1 MRICRWLIGVVGL
14 LVLGACSQETS
25 WEGDDAAAPS
35 SFSWTR
41 GTIEETRMAFL
52 RNFGVGYGYN
62 AVSGRYCNYDDIRC
76 QVLNRRQLERAAV
89 NLQEQL
95 FFADYTT
102 RSFFRDTVAYSDH
115 DYVAI
120 FNLDENSSI
129 NCVVY
134 SQEQTIRQNILED
147 GLRQSFY
154 YCADET
160 QQVASQWISVASTKA
175 AMQSGLDPQNLLTAS
190 FRDAVSHL
198 GDTDDPAAV
207 DSFIRV
213 YGTHVVVGAAVG
225 GRLHIDL
232 KNSMKRYSRHLQ
244 EDQFESED
252 LLLAFKSRSE
262 NRQLSE
268 QYEWVEDASI
278 NVTVYGGDQSALSQ
292 LIGPQRYDG
301 SRHFDVASL
310 STWRNSITFVPDDE
324 YASNAEMIDM
334 EVVPIWEFVFDADA
348 AAKLRTRITSDA
360 ALARK
365 LLGEKNFTS
374 CIFPLRHDEANC
386 QVAHRDGSWETVTHC
401 TGNRSDRHVVFV
413 VSGGRYVAMQSYEY
427 LSGPGVTGQYFWT
440 VYPVYGTEVKL
451 YCGLAVSEADGR
463 LYRLV
468 MGNDGYV
475 RPQMLTDAEQ
485 PGQSATV
492 YLNAG
497 QLSFTA
503 QQGYDYAPATPMLYV
518 EPTHGVNTDGTVD
531 VSYAIVDKPN
541 GNEFEIEIPADGP
554 QDIGEQWTLVFTGY
568 NKYKQVMNT
577 YTRPADFAGNYNPRE
592 VRPVQ

>member
-1 MRICRWLIGVVGL
+1 
-14 LVLGACSQETS
+14 
-25 WEGDDAAAPS
+25 
-35 SFSWTR
+35 
-41 GTIEETRMAFL
+41 MAFL

-62 AVSGRYCNYDDIRC
+62 AVEGRYCCYDDIRC

-102 RSFFRDTVAYSDH
+102 RSSFRDTIAYSDH

-154 YCADET
+154 YCADEA

-190 FRDAVSHL
+190 FRDAVIHL
-198 GDTDDPAAV
+198 GDSNDPAAV

-232 KNSMKRYSRHLQ
+232 KNSMKRYSRRLQ
-244 EDQFESED
+244 EEEFKSED
-252 LLLAFKSRSE
+252 LLQAFKSRSE

-268 QYEWVEDASI
+268 QYAWVEDASI
-278 NVTVYGGDQSALSQ
+278 NVTAYGGDQSALSQ

-365 LLGEKNFTS
+365 LLGEKNFAS
-374 CIFPLRHDEANC
+374 CSFPLRHDEARC
-386 QVAHRDGSWETVTHC
+386 QVARRDGSWETVTHH
-401 TGNRSDRHVVFV
+401 TGNRSNRHVVFV

-427 LSGPGVTGQYFWT
+427 LSAPGVKSQYFWT

-451 YCGLAVSEADGR
+451 YCGMAVGEADGR
-463 LYRLV
+463 VYRLV

-475 RPQMLTDAEQ
+475 RPQELPGAEQ
-485 PGQSATV
+485 PGLGATV

-531 VSYAIVDKPN
+531 VSYAIVDKPS

-568 NKYKQVMNT
+568 NKYKQRMNT
-577 YTRPADFAGNYNPRE
+577 YTRSADFAGNYNPRE

>member
-1 MRICRWLIGVVGL
+1 MRICRWLFVVVGL
-14 LVLGACSQETS
+14 LVLGACSQETGL
-25 WEGDDAAAPS
+25 EGDDAAAPS
-35 SFSWTR
+35 AFSWTR

-89 NLQEQL
+89 NMQEKL

-175 AMQSGLDPQNLLTAS
+175 AMQLGLDPQNLLTAS

-198 GDTDDPAAV
+198 GDTNDPAAV

-232 KNSMKRYSRHLQ
+232 KNSMKRYSRRLQ
-244 EDQFESED
+244 EEEFKSED
-252 LLLAFKSRSE
+252 LLVAFKSRSE

-268 QYEWVEDASI
+268 QYAWVEDASI
-278 NVTVYGGDQSALSQ
+278 NVTAYGGDQSALSQ
-292 LIGPQRYDG
+292 LVGPQRYDG
-301 SRHFDVASL
+301 SRRFDVASL
-310 STWRNSITFVPDDE
+310 SAWRSSITFVPDDE

-334 EVVPIWEFVFDADA
+334 EVVPIWEFVFDVDA

-365 LLGEKNFTS
+365 LLGETNFAS
-374 CIFPLRHDEANC
+374 CSFPLRHDEAKC
-386 QVAHRDGSWETVTHC
+386 QVARRNGSWETVTHR
-401 TGNRSDRHVVFV
+401 TGKRSDRHVVFV

-427 LSGPGVTGQYFWT
+427 LSGPGISGRYFWT

-451 YCGLAVSEADGR
+451 YCGLAVSESDGTV
-463 LYRLV
+463 YRLV

-475 RPQMLTDAEQ
+475 RPQVLTGAEQ
-485 PGQSATV
+485 VGWDATV

-531 VSYAIVDKPN
+531 VSYAIVDKPS

>member
-1 MRICRWLIGVVGL
+1 
-14 LVLGACSQETS
+14 
-25 WEGDDAAAPS
+25 
-35 SFSWTR
+35 
-41 GTIEETRMAFL
+41 MAFL

-89 NLQEQL
+89 SLQEKL

-102 RSFFRDTVAYSDH
+102 RSFFRDTIAYSDH

-120 FNLDENSSI
+120 FNLDEKSSI

-134 SQEQTIRQNILED
+134 KQEQTIRQNILED
-147 GLRQSFY
+147 GLRQNFY

-160 QQVASQWISVASTKA
+160 HQVARQWISVASTKA
-175 AMQSGLDPQNLLTAS
+175 AMQLGLDPQNLLTAS

-198 GDTDDPAAV
+198 GDTNDPAAV

-232 KNSMKRYSRHLQ
+232 KNSMKRYSRRLQ
-244 EDQFESED
+244 EEEFKSED
-252 LLLAFKSRSE
+252 LLVAFKSRSE

-268 QYEWVEDASI
+268 QYAWVEDASI
-278 NVTVYGGDQSALSQ
+278 NVTAYGGDQSALSQ
-292 LIGPQRYDG
+292 LVGPQRYDG
-301 SRHFDVASL
+301 SRRFDVASL
-310 STWRNSITFVPDDE
+310 SAWRSSITFVPDDE

-334 EVVPIWEFVFDADA
+334 EVVPIWEFVFDVDA

-365 LLGEKNFTS
+365 LLGEKNFAS
-374 CIFPLRHDEANC
+374 CSFPLRHNEARC
-386 QVAHRDGSWETVTHC
+386 QVARRDGSWETVTHR
-401 TGNRSDRHVVFV
+401 TGNRGDRHVVFV

-427 LSGPGVTGQYFWT
+427 LSGPGVKGQYFWT

-463 LYRLV
+463 VYRLV
-468 MGNDGYV
+468 MGSDGYV
-475 RPQMLTDAEQ
+475 RPQVMTGAEQ
-485 PGQSATV
+485 QGLDATV

-497 QLSFTA
+497 QLSFTG
-503 QQGYDYAPATPMLYV
+503 QQGYDYAPATTMLYV

-531 VSYAIVDKPN
+531 VSYAIVDKPS

-554 QDIGEQWTLVFTGY
+554 QDIVPQWTLVFSGY
-568 NKYKQVMNT
+568 NKDKQRMNT

>member
-1 MRICRWLIGVVGL
+1 
-14 LVLGACSQETS
+14 
-25 WEGDDAAAPS
+25 
-35 SFSWTR
+35 
-41 GTIEETRMAFL
+41 MAFL

-89 NLQEQL
+89 NMQEKL

-175 AMQSGLDPQNLLTAS
+175 AMQLGLDPQNLLTAS

-198 GDTDDPAAV
+198 GDTNDPAAV

-232 KNSMKRYSRHLQ
+232 KNSMKRYSRRLQ
-244 EDQFESED
+244 EEQFKSED

-268 QYEWVEDASI
+268 QYAWVEDASI
-278 NVTVYGGDQSALSQ
+278 NVTAYGGDQSALSQ

-310 STWRNSITFVPDDE
+310 SAWRSSITFVPDDE

-365 LLGEKNFTS
+365 LLGEKNFAS
-374 CIFPLRHDEANC
+374 CNFPLRHDEAMC
-386 QVAHRDGSWETVTHC
+386 QVARRDGSWETVTHR
-401 TGNRSDRHVVFV
+401 TGKRSNRHVVFV

-427 LSGPGVTGQYFWT
+427 LSGPGVSGQYFWT
-440 VYPVYGTEVKL
+440 VYPVYGTEVRL
-451 YCGLAVSEADGR
+451 YCGLAVSESDGR

-475 RPQMLTDAEQ
+475 KPQMLTDAEQ

-531 VSYAIVDKPN
+531 VSFALVDKPS

-554 QDIGEQWTLVFTGY
+554 QDIGEQWTLVFSGY
-568 NKYKQVMNT
+568 NKDKQRMNT

>member
-1 MRICRWLIGVVGL
+1 MRICRWLFVVVGL

-25 WEGDDAAAPS
+25 WEGDDAVAPS
-35 SFSWTR
+35 AFSWTR

-89 NLQEQL
+89 NMQEKL

-154 YCADET
+154 YCADEA

-175 AMQSGLDPQNLLTAS
+175 AMQLGLDPQNLLTAS
-190 FRDAVSHL
+190 FRDAVRHL
-198 GDTDDPAAV
+198 GDTNDPAAV

-232 KNSMKRYSRHLQ
+232 KNSMKRYSRRLQ
-244 EDQFESED
+244 EEEFKSED
-252 LLLAFKSRSE
+252 LLVAFKSRSE

-268 QYEWVEDASI
+268 QYAWVEDASI
-278 NVTVYGGDQSALSQ
+278 NVTAYGGDQSALSQ
-292 LIGPQRYDG
+292 LVGPQRYDG
-301 SRHFDVASL
+301 SRRFDVASL
-310 STWRNSITFVPDDE
+310 SAWRSSITFVPDDE

-334 EVVPIWEFVFDADA
+334 EVVPIWEFVFDVDA

-365 LLGEKNFTS
+365 LLGEKNFAS
-374 CIFPLRHDEANC
+374 CSFPLRHNEARC
-386 QVAHRDGSWETVTHC
+386 QVARRNGSWETVTHR
-401 TGNRSDRHVVFV
+401 TGNRGDRHVVFV

-427 LSGPGVTGQYFWT
+427 LSGPGVKGQYFWT

-463 LYRLV
+463 VYRLV
-468 MGNDGYV
+468 MGSDGYV
-475 RPQMLTDAEQ
+475 RPQVMTGAEQ
-485 PGQSATV
+485 QGLDATV

-497 QLSFTA
+497 QLSFTG
-503 QQGYDYAPATPMLYV
+503 QQGYDYTPATPMLYV

-531 VSYAIVDKPN
+531 VSYAIVDKPS

-554 QDIGEQWTLVFTGY
+554 QDIVPQWTLVFSGY
-568 NKYKQVMNT
+568 NKDKQRMNT

>member
-1 MRICRWLIGVVGL
+1 
-14 LVLGACSQETS
+14 
-25 WEGDDAAAPS
+25 
-35 SFSWTR
+35 
-41 GTIEETRMAFL
+41 MAFL

-89 NLQEQL
+89 NMQEKL

-175 AMQSGLDPQNLLTAS
+175 AMQLGLDPQNLLTAS

-198 GDTDDPAAV
+198 GDTNDPAAV

-232 KNSMKRYSRHLQ
+232 KNSMKRYSRRLQ
-244 EDQFESED
+244 EEEFKSED
-252 LLLAFKSRSE
+252 LLVAFKSRSE

-268 QYEWVEDASI
+268 QYAWVEDASI
-278 NVTVYGGDQSALSQ
+278 NVTAYGGDQSALSQ
-292 LIGPQRYDG
+292 LVGPQRYDG
-301 SRHFDVASL
+301 SRRFDVASL
-310 STWRNSITFVPDDE
+310 SAWRSSITFVPDDE

-334 EVVPIWEFVFDADA
+334 EVVPIWEFVFDVDA

-365 LLGEKNFTS
+365 LLGEKNFAS
-374 CIFPLRHDEANC
+374 WSFPLRHDEAKC
-386 QVAHRDGSWETVTHC
+386 QVAHRDGSWETVTHR
-401 TGNRSDRHVVFV
+401 TGKRSDRHVVFV

-427 LSGPGVTGQYFWT
+427 LSGPGISGRYFWT

-451 YCGLAVSEADGR
+451 YCGLAVSESDGTV
-463 LYRLV
+463 YRLV

-475 RPQMLTDAEQ
+475 RPQVLTGAEQ
-485 PGQSATV
+485 VGWDATV

-518 EPTHGVNTDGTVD
+518 EPTHGLNTDGTVD
-531 VSYAIVDKPN
+531 VSFALVAKPS

-568 NKYKQVMNT
+568 NKDKQRMNT

>member
-1 MRICRWLIGVVGL
+1 M
-14 LVLGACSQETS
+14 
-25 WEGDDAAAPS
+25 EGDDAAAPS

-89 NLQEQL
+89 NMQEKL

-198 GDTDDPAAV
+198 GDTNDPAAV

-232 KNSMKRYSRHLQ
+232 KNSMKRYSRRLQ
-244 EDQFESED
+244 EEEFKSED
-252 LLLAFKSRSE
+252 LLVAFKSRSE

-268 QYEWVEDASI
+268 QYAWVEDASI
-278 NVTVYGGDQSALSQ
+278 NVTAYGGDQSALSQ
-292 LIGPQRYDG
+292 LVGPQRYDG
-301 SRHFDVASL
+301 SRRFDVASL
-310 STWRNSITFVPDDE
+310 SAWRSSITFVPDDE

-334 EVVPIWEFVFDADA
+334 EVVPIWEFVFDVDA

-365 LLGEKNFTS
+365 LLGEKNFAS
-374 CIFPLRHDEANC
+374 CSFPLRHDEAKC
-386 QVAHRDGSWETVTHC
+386 QVARRNGSWETVTHR
-401 TGNRSDRHVVFV
+401 TGKRSDRHVVFV

-427 LSGPGVTGQYFWT
+427 LSGPGISGRYFWT

-451 YCGLAVSEADGR
+451 YCGLAVSESDGSV
-463 LYRLV
+463 YRLV

-475 RPQMLTDAEQ
+475 RPQVLTGAEQ
-485 PGQSATV
+485 VGWDATV

-531 VSYAIVDKPN
+531 VSYAIVDKPS

-568 NKYKQVMNT
+568 NKYKQRMNT
-577 YTRPADFAGNYNPRE
+577 YTRSADFAGNYNPRE

>member
-1 MRICRWLIGVVGL
+1 
-14 LVLGACSQETS
+14 
-25 WEGDDAAAPS
+25 
-35 SFSWTR
+35 
-41 GTIEETRMAFL
+41 MAFL

-62 AVSGRYCNYDDIRC
+62 AVEGRYCNYDDIRC

-89 NLQEQL
+89 SLQEKL

-154 YCADET
+154 YCADEA
-160 QQVASQWISVASTKA
+160 QQVARQWISVASTKA
-175 AMQSGLDPQNLLTAS
+175 AMQLGLDPQNLLTAS

-198 GDTDDPAAV
+198 GDTNDPAAV

-232 KNSMKRYSRHLQ
+232 KNSMKRYSRRLQ
-244 EDQFESED
+244 EEEFKSED
-252 LLLAFKSRSE
+252 LLVAFKSRSE

-268 QYEWVEDASI
+268 QYAWVEDASI
-278 NVTVYGGDQSALSQ
+278 NVTAYGGDQSALSQ
-292 LIGPQRYDG
+292 LVGPQRYDG
-301 SRHFDVASL
+301 SRRFDVASL
-310 STWRNSITFVPDDE
+310 SAWRSSITFVPDDE

-334 EVVPIWEFVFDADA
+334 EVVPIWEFVFDVDA

-365 LLGEKNFTS
+365 LLGEKNFAS
-374 CIFPLRHDEANC
+374 CSFPLRHNEARC
-386 QVAHRDGSWETVTHC
+386 QVARRNGSWETVTHR
-401 TGNRSDRHVVFV
+401 TGNRGDRHVVFV

-427 LSGPGVTGQYFWT
+427 LSGPGVKGQYFWT

-451 YCGLAVSEADGR
+451 YCGLAVSEADGSV
-463 LYRLV
+463 YRLV
-468 MGNDGYV
+468 MGSDGYV
-475 RPQMLTDAEQ
+475 RPQVMTGAEQ
-485 PGQSATV
+485 QGLDATV

-497 QLSFTA
+497 QLSFTG
-503 QQGYDYAPATPMLYV
+503 QQGYDYAPATTMLYV

-531 VSYAIVDKPN
+531 VSYAIVDKPS

-554 QDIGEQWTLVFTGY
+554 QDIVPQWTLVFSGY
-568 NKYKQVMNT
+568 NKDKQRMNT

>member
-1 MRICRWLIGVVGL
+1 
-14 LVLGACSQETS
+14 
-25 WEGDDAAAPS
+25 
-35 SFSWTR
+35 
-41 GTIEETRMAFL
+41 MAFL

-62 AVSGRYCNYDDIRC
+62 AVEGRYCNYDDIRC

-89 NLQEQL
+89 SLQEKL

-147 GLRQSFY
+147 GLRQNFY

-160 QQVASQWISVASTKA
+160 HQVARQWINVASTKA
-175 AMQSGLDPQNLLTAS
+175 AMQAGLDPQNLLTAS
-190 FRDAVSHL
+190 FRDAVRHL
-198 GDTDDPAAV
+198 GDTNDPAAV

-232 KNSMKRYSRHLQ
+232 KNSMKRYSRRLQ
-244 EDQFESED
+244 EEEFKSED
-252 LLLAFKSRSE
+252 LLVAFKSRSE

-268 QYEWVEDASI
+268 QYAWVEDASI
-278 NVTVYGGDQSALSQ
+278 NVTAYGGDQSALSQ
-292 LIGPQRYDG
+292 LVGPQRYDG
-301 SRHFDVASL
+301 SRRFDVASL
-310 STWRNSITFVPDDE
+310 SAWRSSITFVPDDE

-365 LLGEKNFTS
+365 LLGEKNFAS
-374 CIFPLRHDEANC
+374 CSFPLRHNEARC
-386 QVAHRDGSWETVTHC
+386 QVARRNGSWETVTHR
-401 TGNRSDRHVVFV
+401 TGNRGDRHVVFV

-427 LSGPGVTGQYFWT
+427 LSGPGVKGQYFWT

-451 YCGLAVSEADGR
+451 YCGLAVSEADGSV
-463 LYRLV
+463 YRLV
-468 MGNDGYV
+468 MGSDGYV
-475 RPQMLTDAEQ
+475 RPQVLTGAEQ
-485 PGQSATV
+485 VGWDATV

-497 QLSFTA
+497 QLSLTA

-531 VSYAIVDKPN
+531 VSYAIVDKPS

-554 QDIGEQWTLVFTGY
+554 QDIVPQWTLVFTGY
-568 NKYKQVMNT
+568 NKYKQLMNT

>member
-1 MRICRWLIGVVGL
+1 
-14 LVLGACSQETS
+14 
-25 WEGDDAAAPS
+25 
-35 SFSWTR
+35 
-41 GTIEETRMAFL
+41 MAFL

-89 NLQEQL
+89 NMQEKL

-147 GLRQSFY
+147 GLRQNFY

-160 QQVASQWISVASTKA
+160 HQVARQWINVASTKA
-175 AMQSGLDPQNLLTAS
+175 AMQAGLDPQNLLTAS
-190 FRDAVSHL
+190 FRDAVRHL
-198 GDTDDPAAV
+198 GDTNDPAAV

-232 KNSMKRYSRHLQ
+232 KNSMKRYSRRLQ
-244 EDQFESED
+244 EEEFKSED
-252 LLLAFKSRSE
+252 LLVAFKSRSE

-268 QYEWVEDASI
+268 QYAWVEDASI
-278 NVTVYGGDQSALSQ
+278 NVTAYGGDQSALSQ
-292 LIGPQRYDG
+292 LVGPQRYDG
-301 SRHFDVASL
+301 SRRFDVASL
-310 STWRNSITFVPDDE
+310 SAWRSSITFVPDDE

-365 LLGEKNFTS
+365 LLGEKNFAS
-374 CIFPLRHDEANC
+374 CSFPLRHDEARC
-386 QVAHRDGSWETVTHC
+386 QVARRNGSWETVTHR
-401 TGNRSDRHVVFV
+401 TGNRGDRHVVFV

-427 LSGPGVTGQYFWT
+427 LSGPGVKGQYFWT

-451 YCGLAVSEADGR
+451 YCGLAVSEADGSV
-463 LYRLV
+463 YRLV
-468 MGNDGYV
+468 MGSDGYV
-475 RPQMLTDAEQ
+475 RPQVLTGAEQ
-485 PGQSATV
+485 VGWDATV

-497 QLSFTA
+497 QLSLTA

-531 VSYAIVDKPN
+531 VSYAIVDKPS

-554 QDIGEQWTLVFTGY
+554 QDIVPQWTLVFTGY
-568 NKYKQVMNT
+568 NKYKQRMNT

>member
-89 NLQEQL
+89 NMQEKL

-292 LIGPQRYDG
+292 LIGQQRYDG

-427 LSGPGVTGQYFWT
+427 LSGPGVTGKHFWT

-485 PGQSATV
+485 PGQSVTV

>member
-1 MRICRWLIGVVGL
+1 M
-14 LVLGACSQETS
+14 
-25 WEGDDAAAPS
+25 EGDDAAAPS

-334 EVVPIWEFVFDADA
+334 EVVPIWD
-348 AAKLRTRITSDA
+348 
-360 ALARK
+360 
-365 LLGEKNFTS
+365 
-374 CIFPLRHDEANC
+374 
-386 QVAHRDGSWETVTHC
+386 QETV
-401 TGNRSDRHVVFV
+401 GREEFHVVYLPAQARRSQL
-413 VSGGRYVAMQSYEY
+413 SGGTS
-427 LSGPGVTGQYFWT
+427 
-440 VYPVYGTEVKL
+440 
-451 YCGLAVSEADGR
+451 
-463 LYRLV
+463 
-468 MGNDGYV
+468 
-475 RPQMLTDAEQ
+475 
-485 PGQSATV
+485 
-492 YLNAG
+492 
-497 QLSFTA
+497 
-503 QQGYDYAPATPMLYV
+503 
-518 EPTHGVNTDGTVD
+518 
-531 VSYAIVDKPN
+531 
-541 GNEFEIEIPADGP
+541 
-554 QDIGEQWTLVFTGY
+554 
-568 NKYKQVMNT
+568 
-577 YTRPADFAGNYNPRE
+577 
-592 VRPVQ
+592 

>member
-1 MRICRWLIGVVGL
+1 
-14 LVLGACSQETS
+14 
-25 WEGDDAAAPS
+25 
-35 SFSWTR
+35 
-41 GTIEETRMAFL
+41 MAFL

-89 NLQEQL
+89 NMQEKL

-147 GLRQSFY
+147 GLRQNFY

-160 QQVASQWISVASTKA
+160 HQVARQWINVASTKA
-175 AMQSGLDPQNLLTAS
+175 AMQAGLDPRNLLTAS
-190 FRDAVSHL
+190 FRDAVRHL
-198 GDTDDPAAV
+198 GDTNDPAAV

-232 KNSMKRYSRHLQ
+232 KNSMKRYSRRLQ
-244 EDQFESED
+244 EEEFKSED
-252 LLLAFKSRSE
+252 LLVAFKSRSE

-268 QYEWVEDASI
+268 QYAWVEDASI
-278 NVTVYGGDQSALSQ
+278 NVTAYGGDQSALSQ
-292 LIGPQRYDG
+292 LVGPQRYDG
-301 SRHFDVASL
+301 SRRFDVASL
-310 STWRNSITFVPDDE
+310 SAWRSSITFVPDDE

-365 LLGEKNFTS
+365 LLGEKNFAS
-374 CIFPLRHDEANC
+374 CSFPLRHNEARC
-386 QVAHRDGSWETVTHC
+386 QVARRNGSWETVTHR
-401 TGNRSDRHVVFV
+401 TGNRGDRHVVFV

-427 LSGPGVTGQYFWT
+427 LSGPGVKGQYFWT

-451 YCGLAVSEADGR
+451 YCGLAVSEADGSV
-463 LYRLV
+463 YRLV
-468 MGNDGYV
+468 MGSDGYV
-475 RPQMLTDAEQ
+475 RPQVLTGAEQ
-485 PGQSATV
+485 VGWDATV

-497 QLSFTA
+497 QLSLTA

-531 VSYAIVDKPN
+531 VSYAIVDKPS

-554 QDIGEQWTLVFTGY
+554 QDIVSQWTLVFTGY
-568 NKYKQVMNT
+568 NKYKQLMNT

>member
-14 LVLGACSQETS
+14 LVLGACSQET
-25 WEGDDAAAPS
+25 GDWSQESGTPV
-35 SFSWTR
+35 FSWTR
-41 GTIEETRMAFL
+41 GTIEETRIAFL

-62 AVSGRYCNYDDIRC
+62 AVAGRYCNYDDIRC

-89 NLQEQL
+89 NLQERL
-95 FFADYTT
+95 FFADYT
-102 RSFFRDTVAYSDH
+102 SHLFYRDTIAYSDH

-120 FNLDENSSI
+120 FNLDEKSSI

-134 SQEQTIRQNILED
+134 KQEQTIRQNILED

-160 QQVASQWISVASTKA
+160 HQVAKQWINVASTKA
-175 AMQSGLDPQNLLTAS
+175 AMQAGLDPQNLLTAS
-190 FRDAVSHL
+190 FRDAVRHL
-198 GDTDDPAAV
+198 GDTNDPAAV

-232 KNSMKRYSRHLQ
+232 KNSMKRYSRRLQ
-244 EDQFESED
+244 DEQFKSED

-268 QYEWVEDASI
+268 QYAWVEDASI
-278 NVTVYGGDQSALSQ
+278 NVTAYGGDQSVLTQ

-301 SRHFDVASL
+301 SRRFDVALL
-310 STWRNSITFVPDDE
+310 SKWSSSITFVPDNE

-365 LLGEKNFTS
+365 LLGEKNFAS
-374 CIFPLRHDEANC
+374 CSFPLRHDEAKC
-386 QVAHRDGSWETVTHC
+386 QVARRDGSWETVTHRA
-401 TGNRSDRHVVFV
+401 GNRSDRHVVFV
-413 VSGGRYVAMQSYEY
+413 VSGGRYVAMESYEY
-427 LSGPGVTGQYFWT
+427 LSGPGVKGQYFWT
-440 VYPVYGTEVKL
+440 VYPVYGNEVKL
-451 YCGLAVSEADGR
+451 YCGMAVSEADGR
-463 LYRLV
+463 VYRLV
-468 MGNDGYV
+468 MGSSGEV
-475 RPQMLTDAEQ
+475 CPQLLAGADQQGE
-485 PGQSATV
+485 GATV

-497 QLSFTA
+497 HLSFKA
-503 QQGYDYAPATPMLYV
+503 QQGYDYAPASPMLFV

-531 VSYAIVDKPN
+531 VSYVIVDKPS
-541 GNEFEIEIPADGP
+541 GDEFQIVIPADGP
-554 QDIGEQWTLVFTGY
+554 LDIGEQWTLAFSGY
-568 NKYKQVMNT
+568 DGNKKRVNT
-577 YTRPADFAGNYNPRE
+577 YTCPASFAENYNPRE

>member
-1 MRICRWLIGVVGL
+1 MRIYRWLLGVVGL
-14 LVLGACSQETS
+14 LVLGACSQETGL
-25 WEGDDAAAPS
+25 EGDDAAAPS

-62 AVSGRYCNYDDIRC
+62 AVSGRYCCYDDIRC

-89 NLQEQL
+89 NLQEKL

-198 GDTDDPAAV
+198 GDSNDPAAV

-232 KNSMKRYSRHLQ
+232 KNSMKRYSRRLQ
-244 EDQFESED
+244 EEEFKSED

-268 QYEWVEDASI
+268 QYAWVEDASI
-278 NVTVYGGDQSALSQ
+278 NVTAYGGDQSALSQ
-292 LIGPQRYDG
+292 LVGPQRYDG

-310 STWRNSITFVPDDE
+310 STWRSSITFVPDDE

-334 EVVPIWEFVFDADA
+334 EVVPIWEFVFDVDA

-365 LLGEKNFTS
+365 LLGEKNFAS
-374 CIFPLRHDEANC
+374 CSFPLRHDEAKC
-386 QVAHRDGSWETVTHC
+386 QVARRNGSWETVTHR
-401 TGNRSDRHVVFV
+401 TGNRSNRHVVFV

-427 LSGPGVTGQYFWT
+427 LSGPGVSGRYFWT

-451 YCGLAVSEADGR
+451 YCGLAVSEADGSV
-463 LYRLV
+463 YRLV

-475 RPQMLTDAEQ
+475 RPQVLTGAEQ
-485 PGQSATV
+485 VGWDATV

-531 VSYAIVDKPN
+531 VSYAIVDKPS

-568 NKYKQVMNT
+568 NKYKQRMNT
-577 YTRPADFAGNYNPRE
+577 YTRSADFAGNYNPRE

>member
-1 MRICRWLIGVVGL
+1 
-14 LVLGACSQETS
+14 VLGACSQETS
-25 WEGDDAAAPS
+25 WEGDDAVAPS
-35 SFSWTR
+35 AFSWTR

-89 NLQEQL
+89 NMQEKL

-175 AMQSGLDPQNLLTAS
+175 AMQLGLDPQNLLTAS

-198 GDTDDPAAV
+198 GDTNDPAAV

-232 KNSMKRYSRHLQ
+232 KNSMKRYSRRLQ
-244 EDQFESED
+244 EEEFKSED
-252 LLLAFKSRSE
+252 LLVAFKSRSE

-268 QYEWVEDASI
+268 QYAWVEDASI
-278 NVTVYGGDQSALSQ
+278 NVTAYGGDQSALSQ
-292 LIGPQRYDG
+292 LVGPQRYDG
-301 SRHFDVASL
+301 SRRFDVASL
-310 STWRNSITFVPDDE
+310 SAWRSSITFVPDDE

-334 EVVPIWEFVFDADA
+334 EVVPIWEFVFDVDA

-365 LLGEKNFTS
+365 LLGEKNFAS
-374 CIFPLRHDEANC
+374 CSFPLRHDEAKC
-386 QVAHRDGSWETVTHC
+386 QVARRNGSWETVTHR
-401 TGNRSDRHVVFV
+401 TGKRSDRHVVFV

-427 LSGPGVTGQYFWT
+427 LSGPGVSGRYFWT

-451 YCGLAVSEADGR
+451 YCGLAVSESDGTV
-463 LYRLV
+463 YRLV

-475 RPQMLTDAEQ
+475 RPQVLTGAEQ
-485 PGQSATV
+485 VGWDATV

-531 VSYAIVDKPN
+531 VSYAIVDKPS

-577 YTRPADFAGNYNPRE
+577 YTRSADFAGNYNPRE

>member
-1 MRICRWLIGVVGL
+1 
-14 LVLGACSQETS
+14 
-25 WEGDDAAAPS
+25 
-35 SFSWTR
+35 
-41 GTIEETRMAFL
+41 MAFL

-89 NLQEQL
+89 NMQEKL

-160 QQVASQWISVASTKA
+160 HQVARQWINVASTKA
-175 AMQSGLDPQNLLTAS
+175 AMQAGLDPQNLLTAS
-190 FRDAVSHL
+190 FRDAVRHL
-198 GDTDDPAAV
+198 GDTNDPAAV

-244 EDQFESED
+244 DEQFKSED

-268 QYEWVEDASI
+268 QYAWVEDASI
-278 NVTVYGGDQSALSQ
+278 NVTAYGGDQSALSQ
-292 LIGPQRYDG
+292 LVGPQRYDG
-301 SRHFDVASL
+301 SRRFDVASL
-310 STWRNSITFVPDDE
+310 SAWRSSITFVPDDE

-334 EVVPIWEFVFDADA
+334 EVVPIWEFVFDVDA

-365 LLGEKNFTS
+365 LLGEKNFAS
-374 CIFPLRHDEANC
+374 CSFPLRHDEAKC
-386 QVAHRDGSWETVTHC
+386 QVARRNGSWETVTHR
-401 TGNRSDRHVVFV
+401 TGKRSDRHVVFV

-427 LSGPGVTGQYFWT
+427 LSGPGISGRYFWT

-451 YCGLAVSEADGR
+451 YCGLAVSEADGSV
-463 LYRLV
+463 YRLV

-475 RPQMLTDAEQ
+475 RPQVLTGAEQ
-485 PGQSATV
+485 VGWDATV

-503 QQGYDYAPATPMLYV
+503 QEGYDYAPATPMLYV

-531 VSYAIVDKPN
+531 VSYAIVDKPS

-554 QDIGEQWTLVFTGY
+554 QDIVSQWTLVFTGY
-568 NKYKQVMNT
+568 NKYKQLMNT

>member
-1 MRICRWLIGVVGL
+1 
-14 LVLGACSQETS
+14 
-25 WEGDDAAAPS
+25 
-35 SFSWTR
+35 
-41 GTIEETRMAFL
+41 MAFL

-89 NLQEQL
+89 NMQEKL

-147 GLRQSFY
+147 GLRQNFY
-154 YCADET
+154 YCADEA
-160 QQVASQWISVASTKA
+160 QQVARQWISVASTKA
-175 AMQSGLDPQNLLTAS
+175 AMQLGLDPQNLLTAS

-198 GDTDDPAAV
+198 GDTNDPAAV

-232 KNSMKRYSRHLQ
+232 KNSMKRYSRRLQ
-244 EDQFESED
+244 EEEFKSED
-252 LLLAFKSRSE
+252 LLVAFKSRSE

-268 QYEWVEDASI
+268 QYAWVEDASI
-278 NVTVYGGDQSALSQ
+278 NVTAYGGDQSALSQ
-292 LIGPQRYDG
+292 LVGPQRYDG
-301 SRHFDVASL
+301 SRRFDVASL
-310 STWRNSITFVPDDE
+310 SAWRSSITFVPDDE

-334 EVVPIWEFVFDADA
+334 EVVPIWEFVFDVDA

-365 LLGEKNFTS
+365 LLGEKNFAS
-374 CIFPLRHDEANC
+374 CSFPLRHNEARC
-386 QVAHRDGSWETVTHC
+386 QVARRNGSWETVTHR
-401 TGNRSDRHVVFV
+401 TGNRGDRHVVFV

-427 LSGPGVTGQYFWT
+427 LSGPGVKGQYFWT

-451 YCGLAVSEADGR
+451 YCGLAVSEADGSV
-463 LYRLV
+463 YRLV
-468 MGNDGYV
+468 MGSDGYV
-475 RPQMLTDAEQ
+475 RPQVMTGAEQ
-485 PGQSATV
+485 QGLDATV

-497 QLSFTA
+497 QLSFTG
-503 QQGYDYAPATPMLYV
+503 QQGYDYAPATTMLYV

-531 VSYAIVDKPN
+531 VSYAIVDKPS

-554 QDIGEQWTLVFTGY
+554 QDIVPQWTLVFSGY
-568 NKYKQVMNT
+568 NKDKQRMNT

>member
-1 MRICRWLIGVVGL
+1 
-14 LVLGACSQETS
+14 
-25 WEGDDAAAPS
+25 
-35 SFSWTR
+35 
-41 GTIEETRMAFL
+41 MAFL

-89 NLQEQL
+89 NMQEKL

-147 GLRQSFY
+147 GLRQNFY

-160 QQVASQWISVASTKA
+160 HQVARQWINVASTKA
-175 AMQSGLDPQNLLTAS
+175 AMQAGLDPQNLLTAS
-190 FRDAVSHL
+190 FRDAVRHL
-198 GDTDDPAAV
+198 GDTNDPAAV

-232 KNSMKRYSRHLQ
+232 KNSMKRYSRRLQ
-244 EDQFESED
+244 EEEFKSED
-252 LLLAFKSRSE
+252 LLVAFKSRSE

-268 QYEWVEDASI
+268 QYAWVEDASI
-278 NVTVYGGDQSALSQ
+278 NVTAYGGDQSALSQ
-292 LIGPQRYDG
+292 LVGPQRYDG
-301 SRHFDVASL
+301 SRRFDVASL
-310 STWRNSITFVPDDE
+310 SAWRSSITFVPDDE

-365 LLGEKNFTS
+365 LLGEKNFAS
-374 CIFPLRHDEANC
+374 CSFPLRHDEARC
-386 QVAHRDGSWETVTHC
+386 QVARRNGSWETVTHR
-401 TGNRSDRHVVFV
+401 TGNRGDRHVVFV

-427 LSGPGVTGQYFWT
+427 LSGPGVKGQYFWT

-451 YCGLAVSEADGR
+451 YCGLAVSEADGSV
-463 LYRLV
+463 YRLV
-468 MGNDGYV
+468 MGSDGYV
-475 RPQMLTDAEQ
+475 RPQVLTGAEQ
-485 PGQSATV
+485 VGWDATV

-497 QLSFTA
+497 QLSLTA

-531 VSYAIVDKPN
+531 VSYAIVDKPS

-554 QDIGEQWTLVFTGY
+554 QDIVPQWTLVFTGY
-568 NKYKQVMNT
+568 NKYKQLMNT

>member
-1 MRICRWLIGVVGL
+1 
-14 LVLGACSQETS
+14 
-25 WEGDDAAAPS
+25 
-35 SFSWTR
+35 
-41 GTIEETRMAFL
+41 
-52 RNFGVGYGYN
+52 
-62 AVSGRYCNYDDIRC
+62 
-76 QVLNRRQLERAAV
+76 
-89 NLQEQL
+89 
-95 FFADYTT
+95 
-102 RSFFRDTVAYSDH
+102 
-115 DYVAI
+115 
-120 FNLDENSSI
+120 
-129 NCVVY
+129 VVY

-154 YCADET
+154 YCADEA

-190 FRDAVSHL
+190 FRDAVIHL
-198 GDTDDPAAV
+198 GDSNDPAAV

-232 KNSMKRYSRHLQ
+232 KNSMKRYSRRLQ
-244 EDQFESED
+244 EEEFKSED
-252 LLLAFKSRSE
+252 LLQAFKSRSE

-268 QYEWVEDASI
+268 QYAWVEDASI
-278 NVTVYGGDQSALSQ
+278 NVTAYGGDQSALSQ

-310 STWRNSITFVPDDE
+310 SAWRSSITFVPDDE

-365 LLGEKNFTS
+365 LLGEKNFAS
-374 CIFPLRHDEANC
+374 CSFPLRHDEAKC
-386 QVAHRDGSWETVTHC
+386 QVARRNGSWETVTHH
-401 TGNRSDRHVVFV
+401 TGNRSNRHVVFV

-427 LSGPGVTGQYFWT
+427 LSAPGVKSQYFWT

-451 YCGLAVSEADGR
+451 YCGMAVGESDGSV
-463 LYRLV
+463 YRLV

-475 RPQMLTDAEQ
+475 RPQELPGAEQ
-485 PGQSATV
+485 PGLGATV

-531 VSYAIVDKPN
+531 VSYAIVDKPS

-554 QDIGEQWTLVFTGY
+554 QDIGPQWTLVFTGY
-568 NKYKQVMNT
+568 NKYKQLMNT

>member
-89 NLQEQL
+89 NMQEKL

-175 AMQSGLDPQNLLTAS
+175 AMQLGLDPQNLLTAS
-190 FRDAVSHL
+190 FRDAASHL
-198 GDTDDPAAV
+198 GDTNDPAAV

-232 KNSMKRYSRHLQ
+232 KNSMKRYSRRLQ
-244 EDQFESED
+244 EEEFKSED
-252 LLLAFKSRSE
+252 LLVAFKSRSE

-485 PGQSATV
+485 PGHSATV

>member
-1 MRICRWLIGVVGL
+1 MRIYRWLIGVVGL
-14 LVLGACSQETS
+14 LVLGACSQETGL
-25 WEGDDAAAPS
+25 EGDDAAAPS

-89 NLQEQL
+89 NMQEKL

-147 GLRQSFY
+147 GLRQNFY

-160 QQVASQWISVASTKA
+160 HQVARQWINVASTKA
-175 AMQSGLDPQNLLTAS
+175 AMQAGLDPQNLLTAS
-190 FRDAVSHL
+190 FRDAVRHL
-198 GDTDDPAAV
+198 GDTNDPAAV

-244 EDQFESED
+244 DEQFKSED

-268 QYEWVEDASI
+268 QYAWVEDASI
-278 NVTVYGGDQSALSQ
+278 NVTAYGGDQSVLTQ
-292 LIGPQRYDG
+292 FIGPQRYDG
-301 SRHFDVASL
+301 SRRFDVALL
-310 STWRNSITFVPDDE
+310 SKWSSSITFVPDNE

-365 LLGEKNFTS
+365 LLGEKNFAS
-374 CIFPLRHDEANC
+374 CSFPLRHDEAKC
-386 QVAHRDGSWETVTHC
+386 QVARRDGSWETVTHRA
-401 TGNRSDRHVVFV
+401 GNRSDRHVVFV

-427 LSGPGVTGQYFWT
+427 LSGPGISGRYFWT
-440 VYPVYGTEVKL
+440 VYPVYGSEVKL
-451 YCGLAVSEADGR
+451 YCGLAVSEADGSV
-463 LYRLV
+463 YRLV

-475 RPQMLTDAEQ
+475 RPQVLTGAEQ
-485 PGQSATV
+485 VGWDATV

-577 YTRPADFAGNYNPRE
+577 YTRSADFAGNYNPRE

>member
-1 MRICRWLIGVVGL
+1 
-14 LVLGACSQETS
+14 
-25 WEGDDAAAPS
+25 
-35 SFSWTR
+35 
-41 GTIEETRMAFL
+41 MAFL

-62 AVSGRYCNYDDIRC
+62 AVEGRYCNYDDIRC

-89 NLQEQL
+89 NMQEKL

-102 RSFFRDTVAYSDH
+102 HSFFRDTVAYSDH

-147 GLRQSFY
+147 GLRQNFY

-160 QQVASQWISVASTKA
+160 HQVARQWINVASTKA
-175 AMQSGLDPQNLLTAS
+175 AMQAGLDPQNLLTAS
-190 FRDAVSHL
+190 FRDAVRHL
-198 GDTDDPAAV
+198 GDTNDPAAV

-232 KNSMKRYSRHLQ
+232 KNSMKRYSRRLQ
-244 EDQFESED
+244 EEEFKSED
-252 LLLAFKSRSE
+252 LLVAFKSRSE

-268 QYEWVEDASI
+268 QYAWVEDASI
-278 NVTVYGGDQSALSQ
+278 NVTAYGGDQSALSQ
-292 LIGPQRYDG
+292 LVGPQRYDG
-301 SRHFDVASL
+301 SRRFDVASL
-310 STWRNSITFVPDDE
+310 SAWRSSITFVPDDE

-365 LLGEKNFTS
+365 LLGEKNFAS
-374 CIFPLRHDEANC
+374 CSFPLRHDEAKC
-386 QVAHRDGSWETVTHC
+386 QVARRDGSWETVTHR
-401 TGNRSDRHVVFV
+401 TGNRGDRHVVFV

-427 LSGPGVTGQYFWT
+427 LSGPGVKGQYFWT

-451 YCGLAVSEADGR
+451 YCGLAVSEADGSV
-463 LYRLV
+463 YRLV
-468 MGNDGYV
+468 MGSDGYV
-475 RPQMLTDAEQ
+475 RPQVLTGAEQ
-485 PGQSATV
+485 VGWDATV

-497 QLSFTA
+497 QLSLTA

-531 VSYAIVDKPN
+531 VSYAIVDKPS

-554 QDIGEQWTLVFTGY
+554 QDIVSQWTLVFTGY
-568 NKYKQVMNT
+568 NKYKQLMNT

>member
-1 MRICRWLIGVVGL
+1 
-14 LVLGACSQETS
+14 
-25 WEGDDAAAPS
+25 
-35 SFSWTR
+35 
-41 GTIEETRMAFL
+41 MAFL

-89 NLQEQL
+89 NMQEKL

-175 AMQSGLDPQNLLTAS
+175 AMQLGLDPQNLLTAS

-198 GDTDDPAAV
+198 GDTNDPAAV

-232 KNSMKRYSRHLQ
+232 KNSMKRYSRRLQ
-244 EDQFESED
+244 EEEFKSED
-252 LLLAFKSRSE
+252 LLVAFKSRSE

-268 QYEWVEDASI
+268 QYAWVEDASF
-278 NVTVYGGDQSALSQ
+278 NVTAYGGDQSALSQ
-292 LIGPQRYDG
+292 LVGPQRYDG
-301 SRHFDVASL
+301 SRRFDVASL
-310 STWRNSITFVPDDE
+310 SAWRSSITFVPDDE

-334 EVVPIWEFVFDADA
+334 EVVPIWEFVFDVDA

-365 LLGEKNFTS
+365 LLGEKNFAS
-374 CIFPLRHDEANC
+374 CSFPLRHDEAKC
-386 QVAHRDGSWETVTHC
+386 QVARRNGSWETVTHR
-401 TGNRSDRHVVFV
+401 TGKRSDRHVVFV

-427 LSGPGVTGQYFWT
+427 LSGPGISGRYFWT

-451 YCGLAVSEADGR
+451 YCGLAVSESDGSV
-463 LYRLV
+463 YRLV

-475 RPQMLTDAEQ
+475 RPQVLTGAEQ
-485 PGQSATV
+485 VGWDATV

-531 VSYAIVDKPN
+531 VSYAIVDKPS
-541 GNEFEIEIPADGP
+541 GNEFGIEIPADGP

-577 YTRPADFAGNYNPRE
+577 YTRSADFAGNYNPRE

>member
-1 MRICRWLIGVVGL
+1 
-14 LVLGACSQETS
+14 
-25 WEGDDAAAPS
+25 
-35 SFSWTR
+35 
-41 GTIEETRMAFL
+41 MAFL

-62 AVSGRYCNYDDIRC
+62 AVEGRYCNYDDIRC

-89 NLQEQL
+89 NMQEKL

-147 GLRQSFY
+147 GLRQNFY

-160 QQVASQWISVASTKA
+160 HQVARQWINVASTKA
-175 AMQSGLDPQNLLTAS
+175 AMQAGLDPQNLLTAS
-190 FRDAVSHL
+190 FRDAVRHL
-198 GDTDDPAAV
+198 GDTNDPAAV

-232 KNSMKRYSRHLQ
+232 KNSMKRYSRRLQ
-244 EDQFESED
+244 EEEFKSED
-252 LLLAFKSRSE
+252 LLVAFKSRSE

-268 QYEWVEDASI
+268 QYAWVEDASI
-278 NVTVYGGDQSALSQ
+278 NVTAYGGDQSALSQ
-292 LIGPQRYDG
+292 LVGPQRYDG
-301 SRHFDVASL
+301 SRRFDVASL
-310 STWRNSITFVPDDE
+310 SAWRSSITFVPDDE

-365 LLGEKNFTS
+365 LLGEKNFAS
-374 CIFPLRHDEANC
+374 CSFPLRHNEARC
-386 QVAHRDGSWETVTHC
+386 QVARRNGSWETVTHR
-401 TGNRSDRHVVFV
+401 TGNRGDRHVVFV

-427 LSGPGVTGQYFWT
+427 LSGPGVKGQYFWT

-451 YCGLAVSEADGR
+451 YCGLAVSEADGSV
-463 LYRLV
+463 YRLV
-468 MGNDGYV
+468 MGSDGYV
-475 RPQMLTDAEQ
+475 RPQVLTGAEQ
-485 PGQSATV
+485 VGWDATV

-497 QLSFTA
+497 QLSLTA

-531 VSYAIVDKPN
+531 VSYAIVDKPS

-554 QDIGEQWTLVFTGY
+554 QDIVSQWTLVFTGY
-568 NKYKQVMNT
+568 NKYKQLMNT

>member
-1 MRICRWLIGVVGL
+1 
-14 LVLGACSQETS
+14 
-25 WEGDDAAAPS
+25 
-35 SFSWTR
+35 
-41 GTIEETRMAFL
+41 MAFL

-89 NLQEQL
+89 NMQEKL

-198 GDTDDPAAV
+198 GDTNDPAAV

-232 KNSMKRYSRHLQ
+232 KNSMKRYSRRLQ
-244 EDQFESED
+244 EEQFKSED

-268 QYEWVEDASI
+268 QYAWVEDASI
-278 NVTVYGGDQSALSQ
+278 NVTAYGGDQSALSQ
-292 LIGPQRYDG
+292 LVGPQRYDG

-310 STWRNSITFVPDDE
+310 SAWRSSITFVPDDE

-365 LLGEKNFTS
+365 LLGEKNFAS
-374 CIFPLRHDEANC
+374 CNFPLRHDEAMC
-386 QVAHRDGSWETVTHC
+386 QVARRDGSWETVTHR
-401 TGNRSDRHVVFV
+401 TGKRSNRHVVFV

-427 LSGPGVTGQYFWT
+427 LSGPGVSGQYFWT
-440 VYPVYGTEVKL
+440 VYPVYGTEVRL
-451 YCGLAVSEADGR
+451 YCGLAVSESDGR

-475 RPQMLTDAEQ
+475 KPQMLTDAEQ

-531 VSYAIVDKPN
+531 VSYAIVDKPS

-554 QDIGEQWTLVFTGY
+554 QDIGEQWTLVFSGY
-568 NKYKQVMNT
+568 NKDKQRMNT

>member
-1 MRICRWLIGVVGL
+1 
-14 LVLGACSQETS
+14 
-25 WEGDDAAAPS
+25 
-35 SFSWTR
+35 
-41 GTIEETRMAFL
+41 MAFL

-62 AVSGRYCNYDDIRC
+62 AVEGRYCCYDDIRC

-102 RSFFRDTVAYSDH
+102 RSSFRDTIAYSDH

-154 YCADET
+154 YCADEA

-190 FRDAVSHL
+190 FRDAVIHL
-198 GDTDDPAAV
+198 GDSNDPAAV

-232 KNSMKRYSRHLQ
+232 KNSMKRYSRRLQ
-244 EDQFESED
+244 EEEFKSED
-252 LLLAFKSRSE
+252 LLQAFKSRSE

-268 QYEWVEDASI
+268 QYAWVEDASI
-278 NVTVYGGDQSALSQ
+278 NVTAYGGDQSALSQ

-365 LLGEKNFTS
+365 LLGEKNFAS
-374 CIFPLRHDEANC
+374 CSFPLRHDEARC
-386 QVAHRDGSWETVTHC
+386 QVARRDGSWETVTHH
-401 TGNRSDRHVVFV
+401 TGNRSNRHVVFV

-427 LSGPGVTGQYFWT
+427 LSAPGVKSQYFWT

-451 YCGLAVSEADGR
+451 YCGMAVGEADGR
-463 LYRLV
+463 VYRLV

-475 RPQMLTDAEQ
+475 RPQELPGAEQ
-485 PGQSATV
+485 PGLGATV

-531 VSYAIVDKPN
+531 VSYAIVDKPS

-554 QDIGEQWTLVFTGY
+554 QDIGPQWTLVFTGY
-568 NKYKQVMNT
+568 NKYKQRMNT
-577 YTRPADFAGNYNPRE
+577 YTRSADFAGNYNPRE

>member
-14 LVLGACSQETS
+14 LVLGACSQETGL
-25 WEGDDAAAPS
+25 EGDDAAAPS

-102 RSFFRDTVAYSDH
+102 RSFYRDTVAYSDH

-485 PGQSATV
+485 PGQSVTV

-503 QQGYDYAPATPMLYV
+503 QQGYDYAPAIPMLYV

-531 VSYAIVDKPN
+531 VSYAIVDKPS
-541 GNEFEIEIPADGP
+541 GNEFWIDIPADGP

-568 NKYKQVMNT
+568 NKYKQLMNT
-577 YTRPADFAGNYNPRE
+577 YTRPADFAGYYNPRE

>member
-1 MRICRWLIGVVGL
+1 MRICRWLFVVVGL

-25 WEGDDAAAPS
+25 WEGDDAVAPS
-35 SFSWTR
+35 AFSWTR

-62 AVSGRYCNYDDIRC
+62 AVEGRYCNYDDIRC

-89 NLQEQL
+89 NMQEKL

-147 GLRQSFY
+147 GLRQNFY

-160 QQVASQWISVASTKA
+160 HQVARQWINVASTKA
-175 AMQSGLDPQNLLTAS
+175 AMQAGLDPQNLLTAS
-190 FRDAVSHL
+190 FRDAVRHL
-198 GDTDDPAAV
+198 GDTNDPAAV

-232 KNSMKRYSRHLQ
+232 KNSMKRYSRRLQ
-244 EDQFESED
+244 EEEFKSED
-252 LLLAFKSRSE
+252 LLVAFKSRSE

-268 QYEWVEDASI
+268 QYAWVEDASI
-278 NVTVYGGDQSALSQ
+278 NVTAYGGDQSALSQ
-292 LIGPQRYDG
+292 LVGPQRYDG
-301 SRHFDVASL
+301 SRRFDVASL
-310 STWRNSITFVPDDE
+310 SAWRSSITFVPDDE

-365 LLGEKNFTS
+365 LLGEKNFAS
-374 CIFPLRHDEANC
+374 CSFPLRHNEARC
-386 QVAHRDGSWETVTHC
+386 QVARRNGSWETVTHR
-401 TGNRSDRHVVFV
+401 TGNRGDRHVVFV

-427 LSGPGVTGQYFWT
+427 LSGPGVKGQYFWT

-451 YCGLAVSEADGR
+451 YCGLAVSEADGSV
-463 LYRLV
+463 YRLV
-468 MGNDGYV
+468 MGSDGYV
-475 RPQMLTDAEQ
+475 RPQVLTGAEQ
-485 PGQSATV
+485 VGWDATV

-497 QLSFTA
+497 QLSLTA

-531 VSYAIVDKPN
+531 VSYAIVDKPS

-554 QDIGEQWTLVFTGY
+554 QDIVSQWTLVFTGY
-568 NKYKQVMNT
+568 NKYKQLMNT

>member
-1 MRICRWLIGVVGL
+1 MRIYRWLLGVVGL
-14 LVLGACSQETS
+14 LVLGACSQETGL
-25 WEGDDAAAPS
+25 EGDDAAAPS

-62 AVSGRYCNYDDIRC
+62 AVSGRYCCYDDIRC

-89 NLQEQL
+89 NLQEKL

-198 GDTDDPAAV
+198 GDTNDPAAV

-232 KNSMKRYSRHLQ
+232 KNSMKRYSRRLQ
-244 EDQFESED
+244 EEEFKSED

-268 QYEWVEDASI
+268 QYAWVEDASI
-278 NVTVYGGDQSALSQ
+278 NVTAYGGDQSALSQ

-301 SRHFDVASL
+301 SRHFDVTSL
-310 STWRNSITFVPDDE
+310 STWRNSITFVSDDE

-334 EVVPIWEFVFDADA
+334 EVVPIWEFVFDVDA

-365 LLGEKNFTS
+365 LLGEKNFAS
-374 CIFPLRHDEANC
+374 CSFPLRHNEARC
-386 QVAHRDGSWETVTHC
+386 QVARRDGSWETVTHR
-401 TGNRSDRHVVFV
+401 TGNRSNRHVVFV

-427 LSGPGVTGQYFWT
+427 LSGPGVSGRYFWT

-451 YCGLAVSEADGR
+451 YCGLAVSEADGSV
-463 LYRLV
+463 YRLV

-475 RPQMLTDAEQ
+475 RPQALEGAEQ
-485 PGQSATV
+485 PGLGATV

-531 VSYAIVDKPN
+531 VSYAIVDKPS

-568 NKYKQVMNT
+568 NKYKQRMNT
-577 YTRPADFAGNYNPRE
+577 YTRSADFAGNYNPRE

>member
-1 MRICRWLIGVVGL
+1 
-14 LVLGACSQETS
+14 
-25 WEGDDAAAPS
+25 
-35 SFSWTR
+35 
-41 GTIEETRMAFL
+41 MAFL

-89 NLQEQL
+89 NMQEKL

-386 QVAHRDGSWETVTHC
+386 QVAHRDGSWETVTHR
-401 TGNRSDRHVVFV
+401 TGKRSDRHVVFV

-427 LSGPGVTGQYFWT
+427 LSGPGVSGRYFWT

-451 YCGLAVSEADGR
+451 YCGLAVSESDGSV
-463 LYRLV
+463 YRLV

-475 RPQMLTDAEQ
+475 RPQVLTGAEQ
-485 PGQSATV
+485 VGWDATV

-531 VSYAIVDKPN
+531 VSYAIVDKPS

-568 NKYKQVMNT
+568 NKYKQRMNT
-577 YTRPADFAGNYNPRE
+577 YTRSADFAGNYNPRE

>member
-25 WEGDDAAAPS
+25 WEGDDAVAPS
-35 SFSWTR
+35 AFSWTR

-89 NLQEQL
+89 NMQEKL

-175 AMQSGLDPQNLLTAS
+175 AMQLGLDPQNLLTAS

-198 GDTDDPAAV
+198 GDTNDPAAV

-232 KNSMKRYSRHLQ
+232 KNSMKRYSRRLQ
-244 EDQFESED
+244 EEEFKSED
-252 LLLAFKSRSE
+252 LLVAFKSRSE

-268 QYEWVEDASI
+268 QYAWVEDASI
-278 NVTVYGGDQSALSQ
+278 NVTAYGGDQSALSQ
-292 LIGPQRYDG
+292 LVGPQRYDG
-301 SRHFDVASL
+301 SRRFDVASL
-310 STWRNSITFVPDDE
+310 SAWRSSITFVPDDE

-334 EVVPIWEFVFDADA
+334 EVVPIWEFVFDVDA

-365 LLGEKNFTS
+365 LLGEKNFAS
-374 CIFPLRHDEANC
+374 CSFPLRHDEAKC
-386 QVAHRDGSWETVTHC
+386 QVARRNGSWETVTHR
-401 TGNRSDRHVVFV
+401 TGKRSDRHVVFV

-427 LSGPGVTGQYFWT
+427 LSGPGVSGRYFWT

-451 YCGLAVSEADGR
+451 YCGLAVSESDGTV
-463 LYRLV
+463 YRLV

-475 RPQMLTDAEQ
+475 RPQVLTGAEQ
-485 PGQSATV
+485 VGWDATV

-531 VSYAIVDKPN
+531 VSYAIVDKPS

-577 YTRPADFAGNYNPRE
+577 YTRSADFAGNYNPRE

>member
-1 MRICRWLIGVVGL
+1 M
-14 LVLGACSQETS
+14 
-25 WEGDDAAAPS
+25 EGDDAAAPS

-62 AVSGRYCNYDDIRC
+62 AVSGRYCCYDDIRC

-89 NLQEQL
+89 NLQEKL

-134 SQEQTIRQNILED
+134 SQEQAIRQNILED

-175 AMQSGLDPQNLLTAS
+175 AMQLGLDPQNLLTAS

-198 GDTDDPAAV
+198 GDTNDPAAV

-232 KNSMKRYSRHLQ
+232 KNSMKRYSRRLQ
-244 EDQFESED
+244 EEEFKSED
-252 LLLAFKSRSE
+252 LLVAFKSRSE

-268 QYEWVEDASI
+268 QYAWVEDASI
-278 NVTVYGGDQSALSQ
+278 NVTAYGGDQSALSQ
-292 LIGPQRYDG
+292 LVGPQRYDG
-301 SRHFDVASL
+301 SRRFDVASL
-310 STWRNSITFVPDDE
+310 SAWRSSITFVPDDE

-334 EVVPIWEFVFDADA
+334 EVVPIWEFVFDVDA

-365 LLGEKNFTS
+365 LLGEKNFAS
-374 CIFPLRHDEANC
+374 CSFPLRHDEAKC
-386 QVAHRDGSWETVTHC
+386 QVARRNGSWETVTHR
-401 TGNRSDRHVVFV
+401 TGKRSDRHVVFV

-427 LSGPGVTGQYFWT
+427 LSGPGISGRYFWT
-440 VYPVYGTEVKL
+440 VYPVYGSEVKL
-451 YCGLAVSEADGR
+451 YCGLAVSEADGSV
-463 LYRLV
+463 YRLV

-475 RPQMLTDAEQ
+475 RPQVLTGAEQ
-485 PGQSATV
+485 VGWDATV

-503 QQGYDYAPATPMLYV
+503 QEGYDYAPATPMLYV

-577 YTRPADFAGNYNPRE
+577 YTRSADFAGNYNPRE

>member
-1 MRICRWLIGVVGL
+1 
-14 LVLGACSQETS
+14 
-25 WEGDDAAAPS
+25 
-35 SFSWTR
+35 
-41 GTIEETRMAFL
+41 MAFL

-89 NLQEQL
+89 NMQEKL

-175 AMQSGLDPQNLLTAS
+175 AMQLGLDPQNLLTAS
-190 FRDAVSHL
+190 FRDAVRHL
-198 GDTDDPAAV
+198 GDTNDPAAV

-232 KNSMKRYSRHLQ
+232 KNSMKRYSRRLQ
-244 EDQFESED
+244 EEEFKSED
-252 LLLAFKSRSE
+252 LLVAFKSRSE

-268 QYEWVEDASI
+268 QYAWVEDASI
-278 NVTVYGGDQSALSQ
+278 NVTAYGGDQSALSQ
-292 LIGPQRYDG
+292 LVGPQRYDG
-301 SRHFDVASL
+301 SRRFDVASL
-310 STWRNSITFVPDDE
+310 SAWRSSITFVPDDE

-334 EVVPIWEFVFDADA
+334 EVVPIWEFVFDVDA

-365 LLGEKNFTS
+365 LLGEKNFAS
-374 CIFPLRHDEANC
+374 CSFPLRHDEAKC
-386 QVAHRDGSWETVTHC
+386 QVARRNGSWETVTHR
-401 TGNRSDRHVVFV
+401 TGKRSDRHVVFV

-427 LSGPGVTGQYFWT
+427 LSGPGVSGRYFWT

-451 YCGLAVSEADGR
+451 YCGLAVSESDGTV
-463 LYRLV
+463 YRLV

-475 RPQMLTDAEQ
+475 RPQVLTGAEQ
-485 PGQSATV
+485 VGWDATV

-531 VSYAIVDKPN
+531 VSYAIVDKPS
-541 GNEFEIEIPADGP
+541 GNEFGIEIPADGP

-577 YTRPADFAGNYNPRE
+577 YTRSADFAGNYNPRE

>member
-1 MRICRWLIGVVGL
+1 
-14 LVLGACSQETS
+14 
-25 WEGDDAAAPS
+25 
-35 SFSWTR
+35 
-41 GTIEETRMAFL
+41 MAFL

-62 AVSGRYCNYDDIRC
+62 AVEGRYCNYDDIRC

-89 NLQEQL
+89 SLQEKL

-102 RSFFRDTVAYSDH
+102 HSFFRDTVAYSDH

-147 GLRQSFY
+147 GLRQNFY

-160 QQVASQWISVASTKA
+160 HQVARQWINVASTKA
-175 AMQSGLDPQNLLTAS
+175 AMQAGLDPQNLLTAS
-190 FRDAVSHL
+190 FRDAVRHL
-198 GDTDDPAAV
+198 GDTNDPAAV

-232 KNSMKRYSRHLQ
+232 KNSMKRYSRRLQ
-244 EDQFESED
+244 EEEFKSED
-252 LLLAFKSRSE
+252 LLVAFKSRSE

-268 QYEWVEDASI
+268 QYAWVEDASI
-278 NVTVYGGDQSALSQ
+278 NVTAYGGDQSALSQ
-292 LIGPQRYDG
+292 LVGPQRYDG
-301 SRHFDVASL
+301 SRRFDVASL
-310 STWRNSITFVPDDE
+310 SAWRSSITFVPDDE

-365 LLGEKNFTS
+365 LLGEKNFAS
-374 CIFPLRHDEANC
+374 CSFPLRHDEAKC
-386 QVAHRDGSWETVTHC
+386 QVARRDGSWETVTHR
-401 TGNRSDRHVVFV
+401 TGNRGDRHVVFV

-427 LSGPGVTGQYFWT
+427 LSGPGVKGQYFWT

-451 YCGLAVSEADGR
+451 YCGLAVSEADGSV
-463 LYRLV
+463 YRLV
-468 MGNDGYV
+468 MGSDGYV
-475 RPQMLTDAEQ
+475 RPQVLTGAEQ
-485 PGQSATV
+485 VGWDATV

-497 QLSFTA
+497 QLSLTA

-531 VSYAIVDKPN
+531 VSYAIVDKPS

-554 QDIGEQWTLVFTGY
+554 QDIVSQWTLVFTGY
-568 NKYKQVMNT
+568 NKYKQLMNT

>member
-1 MRICRWLIGVVGL
+1 MRIYRWLLGVVGL
-14 LVLGACSQETS
+14 LVLGACSQETGL
-25 WEGDDAAAPS
+25 EGDDAAAPS

-62 AVSGRYCNYDDIRC
+62 AVSGRYCCYDDIRC

-89 NLQEQL
+89 NLQEKL

-198 GDTDDPAAV
+198 GDSNDPAAV

-232 KNSMKRYSRHLQ
+232 KNSMKRYSRRLQ
-244 EDQFESED
+244 EEEFKSED

-268 QYEWVEDASI
+268 QYAWVEDASI
-278 NVTVYGGDQSALSQ
+278 NVTAYGGDQSALSQ
-292 LIGPQRYDG
+292 LVGPQRYDG

-310 STWRNSITFVPDDE
+310 STWRNSITFVSDDE

-334 EVVPIWEFVFDADA
+334 EVVPIWEFVFDVDA

-365 LLGEKNFTS
+365 LLGEKNFAS
-374 CIFPLRHDEANC
+374 CSFPLRHNEARC
-386 QVAHRDGSWETVTHC
+386 QVARRDGSWETVTHR
-401 TGNRSDRHVVFV
+401 TGNRSNRHVVFV

-427 LSGPGVTGQYFWT
+427 LSGPGVSGRYFWT

-451 YCGLAVSEADGR
+451 YCGLAVSEADGSV
-463 LYRLV
+463 YRLV

-475 RPQMLTDAEQ
+475 RPQVLTGAEQ
-485 PGQSATV
+485 VGWDATV

-531 VSYAIVDKPN
+531 VSYAIVDKPS

-568 NKYKQVMNT
+568 NKYKQRMNT
-577 YTRPADFAGNYNPRE
+577 YTRSADFAGNYNPRE

>member
-1 MRICRWLIGVVGL
+1 
-14 LVLGACSQETS
+14 
-25 WEGDDAAAPS
+25 
-35 SFSWTR
+35 
-41 GTIEETRMAFL
+41 MAFL

-89 NLQEQL
+89 NMQEKL

-175 AMQSGLDPQNLLTAS
+175 AMQLGLDPQNLLTAS

-198 GDTDDPAAV
+198 GDTNDPAAV

-232 KNSMKRYSRHLQ
+232 KNSMKRYSRRLQ
-244 EDQFESED
+244 EEEFKSED
-252 LLLAFKSRSE
+252 LLVAFKSRSE

-268 QYEWVEDASI
+268 QYAWVEDASI
-278 NVTVYGGDQSALSQ
+278 NVTAYGGDQSALSQ
-292 LIGPQRYDG
+292 LVGPQRYDG
-301 SRHFDVASL
+301 SRRFDVASL
-310 STWRNSITFVPDDE
+310 SAWRSSITFVPDDE

-334 EVVPIWEFVFDADA
+334 EVVPIWEFVFDVDA

-365 LLGEKNFTS
+365 LLGEKNFAS
-374 CIFPLRHDEANC
+374 CSFPLRHDEARC
-386 QVAHRDGSWETVTHC
+386 QVARRDGSWETVTHR
-401 TGNRSDRHVVFV
+401 TGNRSNRHVVFV

-427 LSGPGVTGQYFWT
+427 LSGPGISGRYFWT

-451 YCGLAVSEADGR
+451 YCGLAVSEADGSV
-463 LYRLV
+463 YRLV

-475 RPQMLTDAEQ
+475 RPQALEGAEQ
-485 PGQSATV
+485 PGLGATV

-503 QQGYDYAPATPMLYV
+503 QEGYDYAPATPMLYV

-531 VSYAIVDKPN
+531 VSYAIVDKPS

-568 NKYKQVMNT
+568 NKYKQRMNT
-577 YTRPADFAGNYNPRE
+577 YTRSADFAGNYNPRE